1 LIFDQLKKLFGKKPK
16 SEFAFE
22 AGNKGPLSLKSM
34 FNPQSWDYMVKQ
46 MLEIPDPDKVLR
58 KAGVS
63 QVGIRKTYL

>member
-1 LIFDQLKKLFGKKPK
+1 LILDQLKKLFGKKPK

-46 MLEIPDPDKVLR
+46 IWKFPTLTRFYARPAFI
-58 KAGVS
+58 G
-63 QVGIRKTYL
+63 GI